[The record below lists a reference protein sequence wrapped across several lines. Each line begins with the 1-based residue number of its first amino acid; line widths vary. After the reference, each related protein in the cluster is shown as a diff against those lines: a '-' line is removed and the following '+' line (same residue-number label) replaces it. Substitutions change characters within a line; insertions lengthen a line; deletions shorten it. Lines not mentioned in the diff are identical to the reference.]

1 MTIRKRLFLAMAA
14 LIALMGLIFA
24 GLTLF
29 VVRGVIIHIPIAD
42 RSEEVRAIADQ
53 IGNYFLEN
61 GSSWEN
67 TLRDERLK
75 SLLGERKADSMLLL
89 SADGSVVLHAGG
101 ESAEM
106 IRRLGMH
113 ERIEQDGMR
122 IADLYYYD
130 EEAARLKIIQLGVG
144 NSVTI
149 LLLAA
154 VAVVGLIALAA
165 AWRMARRL
173 TEPIHTLMPA
183 IERLGDGELGVQA
196 PVTTRDE
203 YGRLAAAFNAMST
216 QLMRYETARRNQ
228 TADIAHELR
237 TPLAIMRGQLEELQ
251 QRGEPVRPETLLPI
265 QDELIRL
272 TRLVD
277 DLHQLSLAEANR
289 LRLDR
294 RRVDLGALLGRIAE
308 RAGVEAA
315 ARGVRIRLAA
325 APDLPEADVDPHRMT
340 QVFLNIIMNA
350 VRHSPEG
357 GAVTVDMR
365 AEPPGESGAGG
376 DAAMLRV
383 TVADEGPGIAP
394 EHLPHIFDR
403 FWRADDDRSRG
414 TGGMGLGLSIA
425 KAFVLAHGGTIEA
438 ASNAGAGARFIVRVP
453 AWTGDSV
460 STHIKML
467 PKGNGSLT

>member
-165 AWRMARRL
+165 AWRMASRL

-183 IERLGDGELGVQA
+183 IERLGAGELGVQA

-251 QRGEPVRPETLLPI
+251 LRGEAVRPETLLPL

-272 TRLVD
+272 TRLVG
-277 DLHQLSLAEANR
+277 DLHHLSLAEANK

-294 RRVDLGALLGRIAE
+294 RRVNLADLLGRIAD
-308 RAGVEAA
+308 RAGTEAA
-315 ARGVRIRLAA
+315 ARGIRIRLEA
-325 APDLPEADVDPHRMT
+325 APELPDADVDPHRMT

-350 VRHSPEG
+350 VRHSPDG
-357 GAVTVDMR
+357 GTVTIDVR
-365 AEPPGESGAGG
+365 AEFSVG
-376 DAAMLRV
+376 DGDFRGNGAMLRV
-383 TVADEGPGIAP
+383 AIADEGPGIAP

-403 FWRADDDRSRG
+403 FYRADDDRSRG

-425 KAFVLAHGGTIEA
+425 KAFVQAHGGTIEA
-438 ASNAGAGARFIVRVP
+438 ESELGHGTRFIVRVP
-453 AWTGDSV
+453 AWTRDGCGPGRTV
-460 STHIKML
+460 L
-467 PKGNGSLT
+467 

>member
-1 MTIRKRLFLAMAA
+1 MTIRRRLFLAMAG
-14 LIALMGLIFA
+14 LIALMSMIFA
-24 GLTLF
+24 GLTWL
-29 VVRGVIIHIPIAD
+29 VVRSVIIHIPIAD
-42 RSEEVRAIADQ
+42 RSDEARAIAERAGE
-53 IGNYFLEN
+53 IYAEHG
-61 GSSWEN
+61 GSWEKAA
-67 TLRDERLK
+67 RDERL
-75 SLLGERKADSMLLL
+75 LALPGERGDDSVLLV
-89 SADGSVVLHAGG
+89 AEDGTVVLHIGDA
-101 ESAEM
+101 SAAM
-106 IRRLGMH
+106 IRKLGVR
-113 ERIEQDGMR
+113 ERIVRDGKP
-122 IADLYYYD
+122 IGEIYYHD
-130 EEAARLKIIQLGVG
+130 EEAARLKIIQRGAG
-144 NSVTI
+144 DSVTF
-149 LLLAA
+149 LLHAA
-154 VAVVGLIALAA
+154 VIVVGLAALMA
-165 AWRMARRL
+165 AWRMSRRL
-173 TEPIHTLMPA
+173 TSPIHALMPA
-183 IERLGDGELGVQA
+183 IERLGAGELGVQA
-196 PVTTRDE
+196 PAVGRDE
-203 YGRLAAAFNAMST
+203 LGRLAAAFNAMST
-216 QLMRYETARRNQ
+216 QLLRYETARRNQ

-453 AWTGDSV
+453 AWTGDRCAPRRSV
-460 STHIKML
+460 L
-467 PKGNGSLT
+467 

>member
-1 MTIRKRLFLAMAA
+1 MTIRKRLFLSMAG
-14 LIALMGLIFA
+14 LIALMGLVFA
-24 GLTLF
+24 GATIV
-29 VVRGVIIHIPIAD
+29 VVRAVIIHIPVAD
-42 RSEEVRAIADQ
+42 RSDEMREIAELA
-53 IGNYFLEN
+53 GELFAERG
-61 GSSWEN
+61 GSWDGVP
-67 TLRDERLK
+67 RDERLAALIGRQRDA
-75 SLLGERKADSMLLL
+75 SVLLVA
-89 SADGSVVLHAGG
+89 ADGSIVLHAGD
-101 ESAEM
+101 ESAEA
-106 IRRLGMH
+106 IRRLGQR
-113 ERIEQDGMR
+113 ERIARDG
-122 IADLYYYD
+122 ANVAVLYYHD
-130 EEAARLKIIQLGVG
+130 EEAARLKIIQRGVG
-144 NSVTI
+144 DSVTFLMI
-149 LLLAA
+149 AA
-154 VAVVGLIALAA
+154 VFVVGVIALMA
-165 AWRMARRL
+165 AWRLSRL
-173 TEPIHTLMPA
+173 LTAPIHALMPA
-183 IERLGDGELGVQA
+183 IARLGAGELGVQA
-196 PVTTRDE
+196 PAVGRDE
-203 YGRLAAAFNAMST
+203 LGRLAAAFNAMSA
-216 QLMRYETARRNQ
+216 QLLRYETARRNQ

-251 QRGEPVRPETLLPI
+251 QRGEPVPPETLLPI

-294 RRVDLGALLGRIAE
+294 RRFDLAALLGRIAE
-308 RAGVEAA
+308 RAEVEAA
-315 ARGVRIRLAA
+315 ARGVRIRLEAE
-325 APDLPEADVDPHRMT
+325 PDLPDADVDPHRMT

-453 AWTGDSV
+453 AWTGDRCAPRRSV
-460 STHIKML
+460 L
-467 PKGNGSLT
+467 